1 MLNKAKLAFNTYTQ
15 ATEEAVSTFEQWVE
29 ANQASAQN
37 IRKKAL
43 RFAKRN
49 VFSAFDFVQKLVQAK
64 DIDELIGLQSEFLQS
79 QMQVLGEQVKELGEA
94 ATVSVTE
101 SVKGL
106 GESATCCWRD
116 FNRTPSLAPTAD
128 VPAAAGGEPK
138 SNCLRSRYRG
148 SAHLPSGG
156 PSDDTYLGRFPR
168 SAIIP
173 SPPGSPMTLGN
184 MRSLGKPRSEKPAD
198 RR

>member
-1 MLNKAKLAFNTYTQ
+1 MINDTMRPFAIPRELRTVAERSVEQAKLAFNNYTQ

-49 VFSAFDFVQKLVQAK
+49 VFSAFDFAQKLVQAK

-106 GESATCCWRD
+106 GESATKAAIKNMKD
-116 FNRTPSLAPTAD
+116 LGE
-128 VPAAAGGEPK
+128 AAAEAKAAVANVDDLGE
-138 SNCLRSRYRG
+138 
-148 SAHLPSGG
+148 A
-156 PSDDTYLGRFPR
+156 
-168 SAIIP
+168 A
-173 SPPGSPMTLGN
+173 
-184 MRSLGKPRSEKPAD
+184 EAA
-198 RR
+198 